1 MTCRCHH
8 CDGGDECPESPNY
21 RYGGEDSRPATC
33 SRFDVPS
40 TADHILAGAMEK
52 LAESIVSGDG
62 VANAAIREAGQRITV
77 LAHEIKLLRDQLKIA
92 DKALEG
98 NIDVFCDL
106 RNANSELREALKTVI
121 VVANENPDMLVLHI
135 LASDSP
141 IRRVWERHGV
151 PPENTEL

>member
-1 MTCRCHH
+1 MSDPSESEAGPTPPNKGA
-8 CDGGDECPESPNY
+8 GGG
-21 RYGGEDSRPATC
+21 RRPSAC

-92 DKALEG
+92 DKALEE
-98 NIDVFCDL
+98 NISTFIDL
-106 RNANSELREALKTVI
+106 REERDDARRLAVEARDLLDREGYAVNPLPWESSENK
-121 VVANENPDMLVLHI
+121 
-135 LASDSP
+135 
-141 IRRVWERHGV
+141 
-151 PPENTEL
+151 